1 MATDGLSKK
10 QFNYMNVKTRKELNK
25 LADLLSEDGNLNG
38 ALETNTFSNLAMH
51 LADKNNVALS
61 TPTIKLYEEWLR
73 CRVYDITDD
82 LDAGC
87 EEEVSDE
94 LFEDFDDFDDCDDYI
109 PLYDENGFEVDWSVM
124 LNNVASIINRL
135 QKGQTPS
142 EVSLPKS
149 SKKVYTVFD
158 VKDDSVVVT
167 RGAYSKPPFA
177 GMTPKEI
184 NELRGWPCMA
194 GWADGLLTENEKLG
208 PNRVGSLTK
217 DDIDVLQKIK
227 RNEI

>member
-1 MATDGLSKK
+1 
-10 QFNYMNVKTRKELNK
+10 MNVKTRKELNK
-25 LADLLSEDGNLNG
+25 LADIMSEDENLDG
-38 ALETNTFSNLAMH
+38 ALETNTFLNLAMH

-73 CRVYDITDD
+73 CKVFDILDECD
-82 LDAGC
+82 LQEC
-87 EEEVSDE
+87 EEDVLDE
-94 LFEDFDDFDDCDDYI
+94 LFGGSDDVNYYT
-109 PLYDENGFEVDWSVM
+109 PLYDENGSEVDWSVM
-124 LNNVASIINRL
+124 LDNLKSIINRL
-135 QKGQTPS
+135 EKNQTFKQLTSMSSVTSPN
-142 EVSLPKS
+142 S

>member
-1 MATDGLSKK
+1 
-10 QFNYMNVKTRKELNK
+10 MNVKTRKELNK
-25 LADLLSEDGNLNG
+25 LADLLSEDGNLDG
-38 ALETNTFSNLAMH
+38 ALETNTFINLAIH
-51 LADKNNVALS
+51 LADKNNINLS

-73 CRVYDITDD
+73 CRVYDIIDD

-87 EEEVSDE
+87 EEEISDE
-94 LFEDFDDFDDCDDYI
+94 LFEFFEDFDNCDDDYT
-109 PLYDENGFEVDWSVM
+109 PLYDENGFEADWSVM
-124 LNNVASIINRL
+124 LDNLKSIINRL
-135 QKGQTPS
+135 QKGQKQS

-158 VKDDSVVVT
+158 EKGDSVVVT

-217 DDIDVLQKIK
+217 DDIDVLQRIK

>member
-1 MATDGLSKK
+1 
-10 QFNYMNVKTRKELNK
+10 MNVKTRKELNK
-25 LADLLSEDGNLNG
+25 LADLLSEDGNLDG

-73 CRVYDITDD
+73 CRVYDIIDD

-94 LFEDFDDFDDCDDYI
+94 LFEFFEDFDDCDDDYI

-124 LNNVASIINRL
+124 LNNVKSIINRL
-135 QKGQTPS
+135 QKSQKQS
-142 EVSLPKS
+142 EVSLSRS

-158 VKDDSVVVT
+158 EKGDSVVVT

-184 NELRGWPCMA
+184 NEMRGWPCMA

-217 DDIDVLQKIK
+217 DDIDVLQRIK